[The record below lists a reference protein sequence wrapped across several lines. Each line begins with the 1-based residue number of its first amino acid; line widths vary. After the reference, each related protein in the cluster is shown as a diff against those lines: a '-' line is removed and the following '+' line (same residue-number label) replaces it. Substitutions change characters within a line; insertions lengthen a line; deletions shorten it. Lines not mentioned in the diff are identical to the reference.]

1 MPATRAPPIQWL
13 TVSLAVAASAT
24 CGSST
29 CVIVKPSI
37 VLLSATEDTP
47 DADPGYSGAMSVT
60 FTTSLLLDDEVNA
73 TGIVVPPD
81 AIERL
86 GAGKRPPVVVTIGGY
101 TYRSTVAVMGGLYM
115 IPFSQEH
122 RARSGLEPG
131 ADVEVT
137 LELDQQPRTVEVPA
151 DLACALDAA
160 GARERF
166 DRLAY
171 SVRKEHVRQVEDAKT
186 PETRERRIAK
196 VLEKVGG

>member
-1 MPATRAPPIQWL
+1 MT
-13 TVSLAVAASAT
+13 
-24 CGSST
+24 
-29 CVIVKPSI
+29 
-37 VLLSATEDTP
+37 
-47 DADPGYSGAMSVT
+47 VT
-60 FTTSLLLDDEVNA
+60 FTTSLLLDDDVNA

-101 TYRSTVAVMGGLYM
+101 SYRSTVAVMGGLYM

-131 ADVEVT
+131 VEIGVS
-137 LELDQQPRTVEVPA
+137 LELDQQPRMVEVPA
-151 DLACALDAA
+151 DLAAALDAI

-166 DRLAY
+166 DQLAY

-196 VLEKVGG
+196 VVDKLGG